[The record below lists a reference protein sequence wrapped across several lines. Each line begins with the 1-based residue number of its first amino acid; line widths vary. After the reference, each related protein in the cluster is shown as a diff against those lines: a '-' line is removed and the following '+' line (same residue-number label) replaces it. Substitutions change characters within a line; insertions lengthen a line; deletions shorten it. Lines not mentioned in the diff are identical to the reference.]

1 MQSRRELIA
10 QPTAGRPPL
19 RAPSHGSRPSSGL
32 ATRPTASRRAASGH
46 ADHGPPAAAPAGL
59 DPLLDEGQASR
70 YLRMSRRTLQGWRLK
85 GGGPPF
91 VRLGRNIRY
100 RRSDLA
106 TFIRERLRLSTSDPG
121 PGEH

>member
-1 MQSRRELIA
+1 MSSRLES
-10 QPTAGRPPL
+10 TARPAAGG
-19 RAPSHGSRPSSGL
+19 APFR
-32 ATRPTASRRAASGH
+32 ASGH
-46 ADHGPPAAAPAGL
+46 ASLSRGLAARPTATRRPASAHADHAPPAAAPAGL

-70 YLRMSRRTLQGWRLK
+70 YLRLSRRTLQGWRLK

-91 VRLGRNIRY
+91 VRLGRIIRY

-121 PGEH
+121 PGTS